1 MKMDDL
7 KKAVAI
13 KYNRDKD
20 RAPKVLAKG
29 RDAIA
34 ERIIEVAK
42 ENKVPIYPDKDLVQ
56 VLETLDIDFEIP
68 RELYRAVAEVLV
80 FIYTINGKLS

>member
-1 MKMDDL
+1 MDEP

-29 RDAIA
+29 RNAVAD
-34 ERIIEVAK
+34 RIIELAR
-42 ENKVPIYPDKDLVQ
+42 NNAVPIYPDKDLVQ
-56 VLETLDIDFEIP
+56 VLDALEVDFEIP
-68 RELYRAVAEVLV
+68 PELYRAVAEVLV
-80 FIYTINGKLS
+80 FIYSLNNKFS

>member
-1 MKMDDL
+1 MDDL

-20 RAPKVLAKG
+20 RAPRLLAKG

-34 ERIIEVAK
+34 ERIVEVAK
-42 ENKVPIYPDKDLVQ
+42 ENNVPIYPDKDLVQ
-56 VLETLDIDFEIP
+56 VLETLDIDYEIP
-68 RELYRAVAEVLV
+68 PELYRAVAEVLV